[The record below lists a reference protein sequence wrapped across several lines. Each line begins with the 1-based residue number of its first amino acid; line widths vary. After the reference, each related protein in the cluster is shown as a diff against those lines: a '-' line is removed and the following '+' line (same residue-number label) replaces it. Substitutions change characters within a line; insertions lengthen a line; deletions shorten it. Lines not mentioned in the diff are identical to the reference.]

1 MEWIH
6 QLVRTFRR
14 GIECPPNPYFSL
26 SHIHSIAFPTT
37 SQLQC
42 KALALCI
49 NMAFDEIAV
58 VRPYG
63 TPADERVHAR
73 LATHKVIR
81 WSRKI
86 CDYTPSRS
94 VILLA
99 TDAIVHAGIA
109 HYPQHQQLITS
120 LARGPLGAE
129 VENENGTHVR
139 KLLTD
144 YRLFAYN
151 TYDDT
156 SHT

>member
-1 MEWIH
+1 MPSES
-6 QLVRTFRR
+6 VF
-14 GIECPPNPYFSL
+14 PL
-26 SHIHSIAFPTT
+26 SHIHSVAFPTT
-37 SQLQC
+37 SQLQG
-42 KALALCI
+42 KALVLCI
-49 NMAFDEIAV
+49 NVAVNEITV
-58 VRPYG
+58 VRPYD
-63 TPADERVHAR
+63 PLANERRHSRPV
-73 LATHKVIR
+73 THKLIR

-86 CDYTPSRS
+86 CDYTPSRF

-99 TDAIVHAGIA
+99 TDANAHTGIA
-109 HYPQHQQLITS
+109 HYPQHQQLITF

-129 VENENGTHVR
+129 VETENGTHVR

>member
-1 MEWIH
+1 MAERQDTSTCISHGKVLYQKEWIH

-42 KALALCI
+42 KALVLCI
-49 NMAFDEIAV
+49 NMAFDEVTVA
-58 VRPYG
+58 RPYDPPTDQRG
-63 TPADERVHAR
+63 HSR
-73 LATHKVIR
+73 LVTHKVIR

-99 TDAIVHAGIA
+99 TDATVHTGILPSA
-109 HYPQHQQLITS
+109 STTRHIFS
-120 LARGPLGAE
+120 KRSS
-129 VENENGTHVR
+129 R
-139 KLLTD
+139 
-144 YRLFAYN
+144 R
-151 TYDDT
+151 
-156 SHT
+156 